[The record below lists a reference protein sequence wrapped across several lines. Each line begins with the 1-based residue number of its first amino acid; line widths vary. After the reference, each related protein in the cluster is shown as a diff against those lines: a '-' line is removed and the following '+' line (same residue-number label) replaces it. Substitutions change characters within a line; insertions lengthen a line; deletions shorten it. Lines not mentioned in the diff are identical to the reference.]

1 MILLFLIKYANE
13 SNMTESNIKPKL
25 NLNFKVIADFIIIC
39 LIISDTFL
47 LILSDFSNLNP
58 DIAENIVYF
67 DLFVCFVLFCE
78 FMFRFRDAEDKKEF
92 FKDKWVWL
100 DIIAMIP
107 LNFFAFRLFRFAR
120 LVRVLRLLM
129 LLRFFALFKK
139 SFTKF
144 NKFIKESHLDWSL
157 GILIFAVCAGT
168 IIYCFVEFGNNANTY
183 NIWES
188 FSYVV
193 QNIITAGSG
202 NITPHTLIGN
212 ILGISLMITGAI
224 FFGMFT
230 ASLAS
235 WLVARSE
242 KEQNNKKESE
252 LNELKELV
260 VDMQSEIK
268 ELKDLIKKK

>member
-1 MILLFLIKYANE
+1 
-13 SNMTESNIKPKL
+13 MTESNIKPKL

-47 LILSDFSNLNP
+47 LLLSDFSNLSRTMVA
-58 DIAENIVYF
+58 DIAYF
-67 DLFVCFVLFCE
+67 DLMVCFVLFCE
-78 FMFRFRDAEDKKEF
+78 FMFRFKNAEDKKEF

-107 LNFFAFRLFRFAR
+107 LNFFAFRLFRFVR

-129 LLRFFALFKK
+129 LLRFVALFRK

-144 NKFIKESHLDWSL
+144 NKFIKESHLDWSI
-157 GILIFAVCAGT
+157 GILIFSVGAGT
-168 IIYCFVEFGNNANTY
+168 IAYYFVEFGNKANTY
-183 NIWES
+183 DIWES
-188 FSYVV
+188 FSYVI
-193 QNIITAGSG
+193 QSIITAGSG
-202 NITPHTLIGN
+202 DVTPHTLIGK
-212 ILGISLMITGAI
+212 ILGIGLMLTGAI

-235 WLVARSE
+235 WLVTRSE
-242 KEQNNKKESE
+242 KDHDAKKESE

-260 VDMQSEIK
+260 IDMQSEIK
-268 ELKDLIKKK
+268 ELKDLIKKSK

>member
-1 MILLFLIKYANE
+1 
-13 SNMTESNIKPKL
+13 MTESNIKPKL
-25 NLNFKVIADFIIIC
+25 NLNFKVIIDFIIIC

-47 LILSDFSNLNP
+47 LMLSDFSSLNP
-58 DIAENIVYF
+58 TITEDIIYF

-78 FMFRFRDAEDKKEF
+78 FMFRFKDAKDKKEF
-92 FKDKWVWL
+92 FKDKWAWL

-129 LLRFFALFKK
+129 LLRFFALFRK
-139 SFTKF
+139 SFVKF

-183 NIWES
+183 DMWES

-202 NITPHTLIGN
+202 NITPHTLIGSM
-212 ILGISLMITGAI
+212 LGIGLMITGAI

-235 WLVARSE
+235 WLVTRSE
-242 KEQNNKKESE
+242 KEQDDKRESE

-260 VDMQSEIK
+260 VDMQSEIR
-268 ELKDLIKKK
+268 ELKDLIKKNK

>member
-1 MILLFLIKYANE
+1 
-13 SNMTESNIKPKL
+13 MTENNMKPKL
-25 NLNFKVIADFIIIC
+25 NLNFKVLTDFIIIC

-47 LILSDFSNLNP
+47 LILSDFSNLSP
-58 DIAENIVYF
+58 GITEDIIYF

-78 FMFRFRDAEDKKEF
+78 FMFRFKNAGDKKGF

-129 LLRFFALFKK
+129 LLRFFALFRK

-168 IIYCFVEFGNNANTY
+168 IVYCFVEFGNNASTH

-193 QNIITAGSG
+193 QNLIAAGSG
-202 NITPHTLIGN
+202 NITPHTLIGSM
-212 ILGISLMITGAI
+212 LGIILMITGAL
-224 FFGMFT
+224 FFGMFS

-235 WLVARSE
+235 WLVTRSE
-242 KEQNNKKESE
+242 KEQNTKGKSE

-260 VDMQSEIK
+260 VDIQSEIK
-268 ELKDLIKKK
+268 ELKDLIKK